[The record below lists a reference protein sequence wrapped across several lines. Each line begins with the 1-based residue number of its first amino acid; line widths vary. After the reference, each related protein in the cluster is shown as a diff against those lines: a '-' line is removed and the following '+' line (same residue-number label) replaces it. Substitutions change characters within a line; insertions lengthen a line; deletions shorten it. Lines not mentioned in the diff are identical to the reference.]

1 LKNIL
6 SQKKKMRYAL
16 SLSFTMT
23 KVEYLCIE
31 CGNSFPSHS
40 TLAVHTIEQH
50 HPNRILENAPPPPS
64 TQPKNAPPPPP
75 PTPKNV
81 PPPQENAPP
90 PHVLPLDLNQPAYA
104 LDFDLN
110 IPFMSNE

>member
-1 LKNIL
+1 
-6 SQKKKMRYAL
+6 MRYAL
-16 SLSFTMT
+16 SLSFTKT
-23 KVEYLCIE
+23 KVEFLCIE
-31 CGNSFPSHS
+31 CGNCFPSHW
-40 TLAVHTIEQH
+40 TLEVHTIEQH